1 VVKINYQ
8 YEIPSF
14 GVKERFARAA
24 LQGWQVSGIVTMISG
39 SPLGVSYGTA
49 TAVDTT
55 GTPSQGA
62 RVVVTGNPVLPK
74 DERTFYRYFRTDV
87 FQAPAIGTFGNAA
100 KSVLR
105 GPGLNNWDIAI
116 FKTFPIHETVRLQFR
131 CEMYNAWNHTQ
142 FTGIDTTTRFDA
154 TGKQTNAR
162 FGQVIS
168 AADPRQ
174 MQLALR
180 LYF

>member
-1 VVKINYQ
+1 MRTKLA
-8 YEIPSF
+8 PL
-14 GVKERFARAA
+14 RAVFS
-24 LQGWQVSGIVTMISG
+24 GWQVSGVTTFLSG
-39 SPLGVSYGTA
+39 QPLGIGYTNTTS
-49 TAVDTT
+49 VDTT

-62 RVVVTGNPVLPK
+62 RVVVAGDPVLPK
-74 DERTFYRYFRTDV
+74 GEQTFYRFFRTDV
-87 FQAPAIGTFGNAA
+87 FQMPAVGTFGNAA

-116 FKTFPIHETVRLQFR
+116 LKNFPIYERLRAQFR

-142 FTGIDTTTRFDA
+142 FNGVDTTARFDPA
-154 TGKQTNAR
+154 GRQGNAR

-174 MQLALR
+174 IQLALR
-180 LYF
+180 FYF